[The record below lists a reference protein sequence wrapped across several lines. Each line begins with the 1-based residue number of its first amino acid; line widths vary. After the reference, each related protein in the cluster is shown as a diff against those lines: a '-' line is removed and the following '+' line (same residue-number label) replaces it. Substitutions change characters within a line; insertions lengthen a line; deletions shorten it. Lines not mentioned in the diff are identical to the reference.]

1 MKIFDIAQTAH
12 TCDALKHDM
21 ISHQKIN
28 NQHTEKK
35 GNLIFPKKIKLNRK
49 VRKWN
54 PTKTNIERK
63 SQYK

>member
-1 MKIFDIAQTAH
+1 MRKLQYETFTMKIFDIAQTAH

-49 VRKWN
+49 VRK
-54 PTKTNIERK
+54 
-63 SQYK
+63 